1 MIITGG
7 GAIIPPSGPPALAA
21 EPVPQPAVGA
31 DLVIEQKEFPACAFS
46 LSRTIWKLSVI
57 WFKG

>member
-7 GAIIPPSGPPALAA
+7 GAIILPSAPPRWRQSLS
-21 EPVPQPAVGA
+21 PQPAVGA
-31 DLVIEQKEFPACAFS
+31 VLIIEQKEFPACAFS